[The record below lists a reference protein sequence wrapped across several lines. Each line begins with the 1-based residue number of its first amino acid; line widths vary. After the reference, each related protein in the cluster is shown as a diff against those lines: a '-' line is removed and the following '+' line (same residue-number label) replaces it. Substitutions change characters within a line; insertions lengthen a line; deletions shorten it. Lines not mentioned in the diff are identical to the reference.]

1 MSDKI
6 LTIEEAAKRLKVAPD
21 IVGGL
26 LESGELPGRQI
37 GGEWRT
43 TSRALLGYIDGIS
56 TQGGCCCIPVAAD
69 GSTAGVA
76 CCQPNDSGCC

>member
-6 LTIEEAAKRLKVAPD
+6 LTIEEAAKRLKVAPE
-21 IVGGL
+21 IVAGL
-26 LESGELPGRQI
+26 LESGELPGRRV

-43 TSRALLGYIDGIS
+43 TSRALLGYVDGIS
-56 TQGGCCCIPVAAD
+56 TQGGCCIPVAAD
-69 GSTAGVA
+69 GPTAGVA